1 MIHLTVYFYIK
12 IKEKINDNN
21 CKIHKINKKLIPLKQ
36 NEDINEVKKLK
47 DNIKNTPNITQN
59 IQIIKNIDNNIEIR
73 IQNID
78 LFKEV
83 IIGNIKLKQNLNNF
97 IEYLNI
103 INLKQSKC
111 FQKLIDIL
119 LDELRNLGK
128 KIIIENNYDKNK
140 KIRNIKII

>member
-111 FQKLIDIL
+111 FQ
-119 LDELRNLGK
+119 
-128 KIIIENNYDKNK
+128 
-140 KIRNIKII
+140 

>member
-140 KIRNIKII
+140 K

>member
-1 MIHLTVYFYIK
+1 LIHLTVYFYIK

>member
-21 CKIHKINKKLIPLKQ
+21 YKIHKINKKLIPLKQ

-140 KIRNIKII
+140 K